1 MAAVEH
7 PSPFTDISAVP
18 RNVAPPLPG
27 RQDSI
32 MTVDMHI
39 PGAWNGTNPSTPAPI
54 TEDMKYFGETL
65 KTVPGTVQG
74 YMREYLGVPF

>member
-1 MAAVEH
+1 MTTVEH
-7 PSPFTDISAVP
+7 P
-18 RNVAPPLPG
+18 VAPPMAV

-39 PGAWNGTNPSTPAPI
+39 PGAWNGTNPSTPVPI
-54 TEDMKYFGETL
+54 KEDMKYFGETL

-74 YMREYLGVPF
+74 YMRE